1 MKYIIIAKSL
11 FNHQIE
17 VLDENKEWCRETE
30 FPLRFDNKED
40 AEAIAQDL
48 NESYP
53 NANCEFK
60 VVIEEETI
68 D

>member
-1 MKYIIIAKSL
+1 MKYIIIAKSRHD
-11 FNHQIE
+11 HQIE
-17 VLDENKEWCRETE
+17 VLNENKEWSKDTE

-53 NANCEFK
+53 NANCDFK

>member
-1 MKYIIIAKSL
+1 MKYVIIAKGRHD
-11 FNHQIE
+11 HQIE
-17 VLDENKEWCRETE
+17 VLDKNKRWCKNTE

-53 NANCEFK
+53 NANREFK